1 MRRSVKNALEHWRG
15 EGLLTDE
22 QVGILSASAEKAQK
36 PQDSARAVMI
46 FGFIGAVLT
55 GLGVILFVA
64 SNWAAMS
71 PLQRTLMLLAGYG
84 LTVGAAALSERRA
97 LPLVA
102 EALWLLSTLVLGANI
117 FLMAQTYNLT
127 LTLWQGTFAWMIGA
141 LAMGYARQSTAQA
154 AVALPLGILT
164 IGWAGGGSGWF
175 FNDQMEFLFAD
186 GGLRPVLPLVGL
198 ALVALSTLLA
208 LRDDLS
214 FARAP
219 CFRWG
224 TFLVAATLIITT
236 THSRLASAFYN
247 ADFSTKQVLLIVASI
262 VLVAAAAVAGRVEST
277 MSRPAMLALLV
288 MLLAMMIPAGDITW
302 VGMEFN
308 GVHLLFGLY
317 VLAVFAMALFT
328 IWLGMQARNTR
339 LVNIGMVSTTL
350 IIIIQYFGWSFDLL
364 DGSVAFI
371 LGGIVLIALSIFV
384 EKKRRQI
391 MERIAA

>member
-1 MRRSVKNALEHWRG
+1 MRRSVRNALEHWRR

-22 QVGILSASAEKAQK
+22 QVGILGASAEKAQK
-36 PQDSARAVMI
+36 TQDSARAVRI

-55 GLGVILFVA
+55 GLGAILFVA

-84 LTVGAAALSERRA
+84 LTVGAAALSEKRA

-102 EALWLLSTLVLGANI
+102 EAMWLLSTLVLGANI

-154 AVALPLGILT
+154 AVAVPLGMLT

-236 THSRLASAFYN
+236 AEVNLAAAFYD
-247 ADFSTKQVLLIVASI
+247 ADFSTKQVLLIAVSI
-262 VLVAAAAVAGRVEST
+262 VLVVAAAVAGRVEST
-277 MSRPAMLALLV
+277 MSRPAMLVLLV
-288 MLLAMMIPAGDITW
+288 MLLAMMIPSGDITW
-302 VGMEFN
+302 VGMDIN

-317 VLAVFAMALFT
+317 VLAVFALALFT

-364 DGSVAFI
+364 DRSLAFI
-371 LGGIVLIALSIFV
+371 LGGVVLIALSTFV

>member
-1 MRRSVKNALEHWRG
+1 MALGRANPQLEGVPIVNEDQEGKRDEGDGEQHGFKVSRYDLKVMKLPSVDPKEYVTWVFHGDGIHIAVEFEFLMRHFKKLQKQALES
-15 EGLLTDE
+15 L
-22 QVGILSASAEKAQK
+22 
-36 PQDSARAVMI
+36 
-46 FGFIGAVLT
+46 
-55 GLGVILFVA
+55 
-64 SNWAAMS
+64 
-71 PLQRTLMLLAGYG
+71 RTCKRIERKG
-84 LTVGAAALSERRA
+84 GAAWWTRTAYNWN
-97 LPLVA
+97 LVCNSG
-102 EALWLLSTLVLGANI
+102 L
-117 FLMAQTYNLT
+117 
-127 LTLWQGTFAWMIGA
+127 MIGA

-339 LVNIGMVSTTL
+339 LVNIGMVSTTRITRSL
-350 IIIIQYFGWSFDLL
+350 IRHAWTH
-364 DGSVAFI
+364 GSGPARFFSSPTGLPTTVSPNSA
-371 LGGIVLIALSIFV
+371 
-384 EKKRRQI
+384 R
-391 MERIAA
+391 